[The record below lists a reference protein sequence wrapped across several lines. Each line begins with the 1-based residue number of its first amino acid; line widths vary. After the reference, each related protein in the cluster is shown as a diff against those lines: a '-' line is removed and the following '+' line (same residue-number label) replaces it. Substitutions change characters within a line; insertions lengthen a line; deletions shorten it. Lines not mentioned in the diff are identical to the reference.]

1 MEILKEVTV
10 WDDEALNRNNGI
22 YWLNDAGHLIAYQ
35 APGQMKKEFKTPLK
49 QFSKARRKFIKLND
63 LPDNP

>member
-22 YWLNDAGHLIAYQ
+22 YWLNDAGHLIAFQ
-35 APGQMKKEFKTPLK
+35 PPGGVKKVFKQPLK

-63 LPDNP
+63 LSENS